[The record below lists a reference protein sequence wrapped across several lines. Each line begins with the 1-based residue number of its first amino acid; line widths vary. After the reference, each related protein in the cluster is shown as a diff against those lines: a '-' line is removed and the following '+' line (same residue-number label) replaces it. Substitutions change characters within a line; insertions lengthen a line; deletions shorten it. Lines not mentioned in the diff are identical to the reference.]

1 MRRFLIASLVLLVTF
16 GLMAQRQTGSLKGTV
31 KAEDGTPLPGASVV
45 IEGDPLLNPITFITT
60 REGSFYYPALS
71 PGKYRLRVSLAGFE
85 TVIVKNVLIRVGKTF
100 RLDVTLKQKEFAEE
114 VIEVTA
120 RMPVVDIEDAK
131 NSVSFTQSMVN
142 DIPIDR
148 DLYDIINASPGVV
161 TDNVKY
167 SRTFSTH
174 GSSIRE
180 NIYAF
185 DGFMMNDP
193 RHSYL
198 STNLNYNVIQEVEIE
213 TAGHPAEVGEGN
225 GAYVNIVTK
234 SGSNNFG
241 GELNFYIIPRG
252 FSSDSPGR
260 NKMDVGS
267 FEPYKTLWNFDGGFN
282 FGGPIKRDRA
292 WFFLSAR
299 KLDWA
304 YHAPA
309 FEPDV
314 KHYENEFFSKLSWQP
329 SPSHRF
335 DFVVNYLMSYEPY
348 WGVHT
353 GVVTQGDP
361 AYIGWV
367 YDKDAA
373 PVWDHEKDF
382 SAYVKWNWNINPS
395 TFLDV
400 RAGYIYKYFPLKMQ
414 NGTGYRHYDIG
425 WAKFYNGYWMNEV
438 YHRGRFQSMASI
450 TKYLENFLG
459 VDHEIKAGAEFEWA
473 KDDWDTWMPESWNGL
488 YPGVY
493 WTENGNYG
501 LPSWFGV
508 NWIGYF
514 IARSVGTKSG
524 DSVQKDRMRRL
535 SFYIQDTFNLL
546 NGRLYFNLGLRFDY
560 SKAYI
565 PPQSTTGNPQWYAL
579 YQAGI
584 IPAPHDQFFAP
595 RSINEI
601 KDYMNWKT
609 LSPRLGMIF
618 DITGKGN
625 IALKAFYGR
634 YYSYMNLQYT
644 SNINPMYYPYAAYYW
659 YDLNFNGKYDF
670 DGSDYYYMVYSWGGY
685 LNPLDRIDPN
695 LKAPRT
701 DEYLVTLEGEI
712 IKDVKLSISYIHR
725 YEKDISEDIDIART
739 SEWWVPVDV
748 HDPGYDATLGT
759 SDDLYYTVYFLK
771 AGAPAG
777 KFWITNPPQ
786 AYRKYDGVE
795 IVFTKSFSNRWQM
808 MASLTLSKARA
819 TIGNSFYETNGVS
832 VAFDSPNWMVNREGS
847 VPTLDR
853 PVVFK
858 LMGSYM
864 LPADIIFSFNF
875 QYMSGV
881 PLQRTVVVYNPG
893 LPGIE
898 PYFYTEVLSEPVGTK
913 RGPTYKNLNVRIGK
927 DFNLAGGRLSF
938 ALDAINVLGNAYLLR
953 KYSTHLT
960 IPPDGSYIFVNP
972 SWEKPVVAV
981 GQRVFAI
988 VASFKF

>member
-1 MRRFLIASLVLLVTF
+1 MRRFFALLVALT
-16 GLMAQRQTGSLKGTV
+16 LAMVIWAQRQTGSLKGTV
-31 KAEDGTPLPGASVV
+31 TAQDGTPLPAASVLLSG
-45 IEGDPLLNPITFITT
+45 EPLINPITFSTG
-60 REGSFYYPALS
+60 RDGVFFFANLP
-71 PGKYRLRVSLAGFE
+71 PGHYQLKVSLKGFE
-85 TVIVKNVLIRVGKTF
+85 TVVVKDILVRVGKTSF
-100 RLDVTLKQKEFAEE
+100 IKVVLKPSTLHQ
-114 VIEVTA
+114 EVTVKA
-120 RMPVVDIEDAK
+120 KMPAISVEEAKSSVNIGKEVVEDA
-131 NSVSFTQSMVN
+131 
-142 DIPIDR
+142 PIQR
-148 DLYDIINASPGVV
+148 DLYDIINTSPGIV
-161 TDNVKY
+161 TDNVRY

-234 SGSNNFG
+234 SGSNRFG
-241 GELNFYIIPRG
+241 GELNFYLIPPG

-260 NKMDVGS
+260 GAMEDGA

-282 FGGPIKRDRA
+282 IGGPISKNKL
-292 WFFLSAR
+292 WYFLSAR
-299 KLDWA
+299 KLDWS
-304 YHAPA
+304 YHAPG
-309 FEPDV
+309 FKPEV
-314 KHYENEFFSKLSWQP
+314 QHHETEFFSKLSFQP
-329 SPSHRF
+329 SPAHRF
-335 DFVVNYLMSYEPY
+335 DWALSYLISYEPY
-348 WGVHT
+348 WEVHT

-382 SAYVKWNWNINPS
+382 MTYLKWNWNISP
-395 TFLDV
+395 TAYLDL
-400 RAGYIYKYFPLKMQ
+400 RAGYIYKYFPLLMQ
-414 NGTGYRHYDIG
+414 EGTGYRHYDIG
-425 WAKFYNGYWMNEV
+425 WAKFWRGYWMNEV
-438 YHRGRFQSMASI
+438 YHRGRFQAMASL
-450 TKYLENFLG
+450 TKFIDNFLG
-459 VDHEIKAGAEFEWA
+459 GNHELKMGLEFELA

-514 IARSVGTKSG
+514 VARSVGTKSG
-524 DSVQKDRMRRL
+524 DSVQKDRMRRI
-535 SFYIQDTFNLL
+535 SGYIQDTFNL
-546 NGRLYFNLGLRFDY
+546 GKRLYFNLGVRFDY

-595 RSINEI
+595 RSISEI

-609 LSPRLGMIF
+609 ISPRVGVIF
-618 DITGKGN
+618 DLFGN
-625 IALKAFYGR
+625 GRAALKAFYGR

-670 DGSDYYYMVYSWGGY
+670 DGSDFYYMVYSWGGY

-695 LKAPRT
+695 LKAPHT
-701 DEYLVTLEGEI
+701 DEYVVSLEGEPI
-712 IKDVKLSISYIHR
+712 EGLRVCLSYIHR
-725 YEKDISEDIDIART
+725 YEKDIIEDIDIART
-739 SEWWVPVDV
+739 DEWWVPIEV
-748 HDPGYDATLGT
+748 HDPGYDAKLGT
-759 SDDLYYTVYFLK
+759 SDDKTYTVYFLK

-795 IVFTKSFSNRWQM
+795 LVITKPFSHGWSLL
-808 MASLTLSKARA
+808 ASLTLSKARA

-853 PVVFK
+853 PVVLK
-858 LMGSYM
+858 VVGAYM
-864 LPADIIFSFNF
+864 LPAEIMFSFNF
-875 QYMSGV
+875 MYMSGV

-893 LPGIE
+893 IPGID
-898 PYFYTEVLSEPVGTK
+898 PYFYTEVLSEPVGTR
-913 RGPTYKNLNVRIGK
+913 RGPAYKNLNIRLGR
-927 DFNLAGGRLSF
+927 DFQVAGGTLTLSVDG
-938 ALDAINVLGNAYLLR
+938 LNILGNSYLLR
-953 KYSTHLT
+953 KYGQHLT
-960 IPPDGSYIFVNP
+960 IPPDASYIGVNP
-972 SWEKPVVAV
+972 RWQKPVVGI

-988 VASFKF
+988 VASYKF